1 MAEYKVTTFF
11 TDLQDRGYAYHVGDT
26 FPREGKTVTPQR
38 IMELASAGN
47 KRRIPL
53 IEEIKN
59 EKAYEKPKSLKKT
72 EEKKEPKRKASPK
85 EK

>member
-11 TDLQDRGYAYHVGDT
+11 TDLQDRGYAYNVGDI

-47 KRRIPL
+47 KRGIPL
-53 IEEIKN
+53 IEEVKPKVIK
-59 EKAYEKPKSLKKT
+59 EKPAPP
-72 EEKKEPKRKASPK
+72 KEPKRKAFPK

>member
-11 TDLQDRGYAYHVGDT
+11 TDLQDRGYAYNVGDI

-47 KRRIPL
+47 KRGIPL
-53 IEEIKN
+53 IEEAKP
-59 EKAYEKPKSLKKT
+59 KVMKEKPAP
-72 EEKKEPKRKASPK
+72 KKERKAFQK

>member
-11 TDLQDRGYAYHVGDT
+11 TDLQDRGYAYNVGDT

-38 IMELASAGN
+38 IMELASTGN
-47 KRRIPL
+47 KRGVSL
-53 IEEIKN
+53 IEEVKP
-59 EKAYEKPKSLKKT
+59 KVVKEKPAPS
-72 EEKKEPKRKASPK
+72 KKESKRKASQK

>member
-1 MAEYKVTTFF
+1 MAEYKVITFF
-11 TDLQDRGYAYHVGDT
+11 TDLQDRGYAYNVGDI

-47 KRRIPL
+47 KRGIPL
-53 IEEIKN
+53 IEEVKPKVIK
-59 EKAYEKPKSLKKT
+59 EKPAPP
-72 EEKKEPKRKASPK
+72 KEPKRKASRK